1 MKPWRGSRELVHRRL
16 CAWPTLR
23 KGSRYWAESCND
35 NCPDSLRR
43 HVRSEPVRAMHP
55 EPKHDLHGP
64 RARDEAAAP
73 SKPIR
78 ELDRCRTARFSEG
91 LQRSTPSARPSLSPT
106 GASSLPSGAQR
117 PSSAKL
123 ARPLINDKNGRV
135 WGECT
140 KCKGRAHACI
150 FKVLRHTLCRHW
162 CNLGF
167 PGPAIAEVQLSSIG
181 LKKFKRSLLS
191 QLSQLPLR
199 AKPST
204 SHWPGRPMPEETH
217 PEGSAK
223 HSL

>member
-1 MKPWRGSRELVHRRL
+1 
-16 CAWPTLR
+16 
-23 KGSRYWAESCND
+23 
-35 NCPDSLRR
+35 
-43 HVRSEPVRAMHP
+43 MHP

-78 ELDRCRTARFSEG
+78 ELDKCRTARFSEG

-140 KCKGRAHACI
+140 KCKGRAHAGI

-181 LKKFKRSLLS
+181 LRI
-191 QLSQLPLR
+191 LR
-199 AKPST
+199 VLRGLCFPNCPNCHLEPNPPPATGQVGRCPRRPILRDPPST
-204 SHWPGRPMPEETH
+204 HCET
-217 PEGSAK
+217 PK
-223 HSL
+223 KTL